1 MIYLFGFEFGN
12 NWFDLH
18 FLSLWLAIM
27 AVEFVSNILEFISN
41 MFAVGSTMITKM
53 SQDTS
58 RGYYS

>member
-41 MFAVGSTMITKM
+41 KFASGSTTIPRMR
-53 SQDTS
+53 QDTS
-58 RGYYS
+58 HGYYS